1 MLPPQPDSV
10 LRQLDSSNPLMR
22 IMKSFV
28 VNSMAGILQDL
39 GIFAASLSFSLM
51 SSPLSIRTE
60 FHTHHASPTRLLK
73 ELEDLL
79 GSRAQFRVDMRHN
92 IYEIDTAEEFNVG
105 TLYERCKGGKSKGV
119 GFITEDSQ
127 PMKK

>member
-1 MLPPQPDSV
+1 
-10 LRQLDSSNPLMR
+10 
-22 IMKSFV
+22 MKSFV

-39 GIFAASLSFSLM
+39 GIFAASIRHLLLNKRPSYLFSLSSQLSFSLM

>member
-1 MLPPQPDSV
+1 
-10 LRQLDSSNPLMR
+10 
-22 IMKSFV
+22 

-39 GIFAASLSFSLM
+39 GIFAASIRHLLLNKRPSYLFSLSSQLSFSLM

-92 IYEIDTAEEFNVG
+92 IYEIDTAEEFNVVFS
-105 TLYERCKGGKSKGV
+105 L
-119 GFITEDSQ
+119 
-127 PMKK
+127 

>member
-1 MLPPQPDSV
+1 M
-10 LRQLDSSNPLMR
+10 
-22 IMKSFV
+22 
-28 VNSMAGILQDL
+28 
-39 GIFAASLSFSLM
+39 FAAESADKFHGLM

-60 FHTHHASPTRLLK
+60 FHTHHASPTRLFK

-79 GSRAQFRVDMRHN
+79 GSSAQFKVDMRHN

-105 TLYERCKGGKSKGV
+105 TLYERCKGGKSKRV
-119 GFITEDSQ
+119 GFMTENSQ